1 MAEAQQHAVSMEK
14 VIVKVAWCG
23 KNFGGTFGDNVPG
36 AAVFTAR
43 TFAGLRQAA
52 EETLRFHV
60 EGMAADGEAVPQWLL
75 GGDYYLAY
83 GFEDVAAMLR
93 ACEPYVSLAAI
104 SRASGINQ
112 GQLSH
117 YANGLKKPREGQR
130 RRIVEGLHKIGSGL
144 LAVD

>member
-23 KNFGGTFGDNVPG
+23 KNFGGTFGPNVPG
-36 AAVFTAR
+36 AAVFTAAR
-43 TFAGLRQAA
+43 SRGC
-52 EETLRFHV
+52 
-60 EGMAADGEAVPQWLL
+60 
-75 GGDYYLAY
+75 GDYYLAY

>member
-1 MAEAQQHAVSMEK
+1 MEK
-14 VIVKVAWCG
+14 VTVKVAWCD

-75 GGDYYLAY
+75 GGDYDRVMGELRERNGGRLPTSAVI
-83 GFEDVAAMLR
+83 GFMGRVVSEARAAKN
-93 ACEPYVSLAAI
+93 S
-104 SRASGINQ
+104 
-112 GQLSH
+112 
-117 YANGLKKPREGQR
+117 
-130 RRIVEGLHKIGSGL
+130 
-144 LAVD
+144 